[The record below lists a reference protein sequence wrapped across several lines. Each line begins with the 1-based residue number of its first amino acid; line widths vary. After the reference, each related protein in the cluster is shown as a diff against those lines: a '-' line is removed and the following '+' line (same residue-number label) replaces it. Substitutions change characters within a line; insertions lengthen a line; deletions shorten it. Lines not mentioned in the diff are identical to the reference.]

1 MLYTVCF
8 CKCVFVTQI
17 HIESVFLCVRLCLCD
32 GAFGASV
39 SVRNGVFEFVNVCA
53 CVTLCVCVCV
63 CMCVR
68 VFLLLCVC
76 VCALVE
82 EQK

>member
-1 MLYTVCF
+1 M
-8 CKCVFVTQI
+8 CVFVTRI

-53 CVTLCVCVCV
+53 CVTLCVCVYV

-68 VFLLLCVC
+68 VFLLLFVS
-76 VCALVE
+76 ALVE